1 MESSQLRIP
10 ARAPSATTVRAGTPA
25 PIAPVGS
32 KVWPATAVVEALRI
46 AGAEVVR
53 IVEAEAGVAGNFH
66 ECNSRCCLIS
76 IEGRNRRFMKS
87 TSHSYKLIDF
97 LRCHFSALMVAA
109 FALSLALFVPRAFAQ
124 QGNEKTF
131 ASPGDAV
138 LAIYNAVKSGDQ
150 QTLNAILGSNA
161 GQVLH
166 TGDEVADKNMA
177 TDFVRRYDQM
187 HRVVIEP
194 DQTATLYV
202 GAENWPMPIPIV
214 KNSSGAWY
222 FDTES
227 GMKEILFRRI
237 GANENDAIDV
247 LHTLVV
253 AQREYAST
261 VQDGDKAK
269 HYALKFVSDEGKHNG
284 LYWKTSDNETPSPI
298 GPLLVDA
305 AGQGYNIQQSKQ
317 TPFHGYYYRM
327 LTAQGAA
334 AKGGARN
341 YLVNG
346 ELARGF
352 AFVAF
357 PAEYRNSGVM
367 TFIVNQDGVVYEKD
381 LGQDTEKLG
390 NAMSEY
396 NPDTTWNRVE

>member
-1 MESSQLRIP
+1 VP
-10 ARAPSATTVRAGTPA
+10 A
-25 PIAPVGS
+25 GS
-32 KVWPATAVVEALRI
+32 KVWQELA
-46 AGAEVVR
+46 
-53 IVEAEAGVAGNFH
+53 VEAEELAKIAAVAAGAAVSLH
-66 ECNSRCCLIS
+66 ECRSRWCRIPF
-76 IEGRNRRFMKS
+76 EGRSTRFMKS
-87 TSHSYKLIDF
+87 ISHSYKLIDI
-97 LRCHFSALMVAA
+97 RQSHFIPLIVAA
-109 FALSLALFVPRAFAQ
+109 FALSLALFVPCAFAQ

-131 ASPGDAV
+131 ASPSDAV

-166 TGDEVADKNMA
+166 TGDDVADKKMA
-177 TDFVRRYDQM
+177 TDFIRRYDQM

-194 DQTATLYV
+194 DQTAALYV
-202 GAENWPMPIPIV
+202 GAENWPMPVPIV

-247 LHTLVV
+247 LHTLVA

-261 VQDGDKAK
+261 VQDGDKTK
-269 HYALKFVSDEGKHNG
+269 HYALKFVSDDGKHSG

-298 GPLLVDA
+298 GPLLVQA
-305 AGQGYNIQQSKQ
+305 AGEGYAVQQGQQ
-317 TPFHGYYYRM
+317 TPFHGYYYRI
-327 LTAQGAA
+327 LTAQGPA

-346 ELARGF
+346 ELVRGF
-352 AFVAF
+352 AFVAY
-357 PAEYRNSGVM
+357 PAEYRNSGVV

-381 LGQDTEKLG
+381 LCQDTAKLATG
-390 NAMSEY
+390 MSEY
-396 NPDTTWNRVE
+396 NPDKTWTRAD